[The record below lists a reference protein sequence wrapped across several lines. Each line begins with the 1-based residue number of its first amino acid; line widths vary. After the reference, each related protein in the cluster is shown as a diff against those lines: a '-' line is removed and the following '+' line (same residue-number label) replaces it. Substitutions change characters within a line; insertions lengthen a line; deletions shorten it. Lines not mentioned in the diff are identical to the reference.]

1 MPDLRILAVLTILGL
16 FGLAV
21 FYMIRSERKDAQVK
35 RSIIDSLGFR
45 PVEVTPELTQRFV
58 DFHERIRDKWI
69 REKHREYEL
78 RNVARKLLPDYE
90 VIIFDLIDHGGNDTS
105 YIETQAVA
113 VISPHLELP
122 AFSLFPKV
130 NVEGV
135 TASLGNKLITWI
147 VKNAGSPVPFPD
159 FPEFEKRYLV
169 NSNVP
174 YETEEFLNETRLR
187 RLAKTS
193 MMSISASG
201 DMFTVSEIGSSNR
214 PSSIEAVSARVN
226 LAAEIYSIFVS

>member
-1 MPDLRILAVLTILGL
+1 MPGFGLIAVLVILGL
-16 FGLAV
+16 FGLAI
-21 FYMIRSERKDAQVK
+21 FYMVRSERKDAQVK
-35 RSIIDSLGFR
+35 RSIIDSLGFA

-58 DFHERIRDKWI
+58 DFHNRIRDKWV

-105 YIETQAVA
+105 YLETQAVA

-130 NVEGV
+130 NVEGA
-135 TASLGNKLITWI
+135 TANLGNKLLTWI
-147 VKNAGSPVPFPD
+147 VKNAGSPVAFPD

-169 NSNVP
+169 SSNEP
-174 YETEEFLNETRLR
+174 YETEEFLDEIRLR
-187 RLAKTS
+187 RLSKTS

-201 DMFTVSEIGSSNR
+201 DMFTVSEIGASNR
-214 PSSIEAVSARVN
+214 QSSIEAVSARVN